1 MGAFEVAV
9 PSNHQPQ
16 PKHVGA
22 ANRWHEGRMLK
33 GEKEHATVIGASM
46 AGMLAARVLA
56 DWFELMTVVERAVLP
71 DSPQDG
77 QSVSRS

>member
-1 MGAFEVAV
+1 
-9 PSNHQPQ
+9 
-16 PKHVGA
+16 
-22 ANRWHEGRMLK
+22 MLK

>member
-1 MGAFEVAV
+1 
-9 PSNHQPQ
+9 
-16 PKHVGA
+16 
-22 ANRWHEGRMLK
+22 MLK

-77 QSVSRS
+77 QSVFREVEISLRPSVSGCAPE